1 MSAKLLDGKK
11 TSLKY
16 MESFKSLIEKVKLK
30 YKKVPLLTVVL
41 VGENPASLIYV
52 KNKRKRCAEIGIKSE
67 VIHLSKDVSQKE
79 LLKIISKLNK
89 NKKVNGILVQLPLPS
104 HIDESS
110 VINAVS
116 PEKDV
121 DGFNVVNKGK
131 LAVGDVTGFIPC
143 TPFGILKLLKHYKVK
158 IEGKNVVI
166 LGRSLIVGKPMAELM
181 LQNNATVTI
190 CHSRTKNL
198 KEIAKNAD
206 IIISAMGVK
215 AGMINASYVK
225 EGCVVVDV
233 AMIRNFETNKLAGD
247 VDFKSVSKVASYITP
262 VPGGVGPMTIA
273 MLMGNT
279 IKAFL
284 TQNNIEN
291 EDTQV
296 QI

>member
-11 TSLKY
+11 TSAKY
-16 MESFKSLIEKVKLK
+16 MESFKSLIENLRAK
-30 YKKVPLLTVVL
+30 YKKVPSLTVIL

-52 KNKRKRCAEIGIKSE
+52 KNKQKRCAEIGIKSD
-67 VIHLSKDVSQKE
+67 VIRLSKDVSQKE

-89 NKKVNGILVQLPLPS
+89 DKKVNGILVQLPLPS
-104 HIDESS
+104 YIDESS
-110 VINAVS
+110 VINAIS

-131 LAVGDVTGFIPC
+131 LAVGDFTGLIPC
-143 TPFGILKLLKHYKVK
+143 TPFGILKMLKLYKIK
-158 IEGKNVVI
+158 TEGKNVVI
-166 LGRSLIVGKPMAELM
+166 LGRSNIVGKPMAELM
-181 LQNNATVTI
+181 LQNNATVTV

-198 KEIAKNAD
+198 KAITKNAD

-215 AGMINASYVK
+215 AGMIKASYVK

-273 MLMGNT
+273 MLINNT

>member
-1 MSAKLLDGKK
+1 MVVKLLDGKK
-11 TSLKY
+11 TSVKY
-16 MESFKSLIEKVKLK
+16 MESFKILVENVKAK
-30 YKKVPLLTVVL
+30 YKKIPSLTVVL

-52 KNKRKRCAEIGIKSE
+52 KNKRKRYAEIGIKSE

-89 NKKVNGILVQLPLPS
+89 DKKVNGILVQLPLPS

-131 LAVGDVTGFIPC
+131 LAVGDYTGLLPC
-143 TPFGILKLLKHYKVK
+143 TPFGILKLLQHYKIK

-166 LGRSLIVGKPMAELM
+166 LGRSNIVGKPMAELM

-198 KEIAKNAD
+198 KAITKNAD
-206 IIISAMGVK
+206 ILISAMGVK

-233 AMIRNFETNKLAGD
+233 AMIRNFETNKLLGD

-273 MLMGNT
+273 MLINNT